1 MDLQL
6 TGKVALVTGGA
17 RGIGRG
23 IALTL
28 AAEGVKVAV
37 NYRERSDAAAEVV
50 RHIREDGGDAEAI
63 QGDVGVYAEA
73 ERLVSG
79 TLERFGRIDIL
90 VNNAGVVTRHPI
102 LDVPLAEWD
111 RVVRT
116 NLYGCF
122 HCSRLVGGHMVE
134 RGQGRH
140 GSVLRHQSRHRDVE
154 QATRGGAGSPSDQ
167 RQCGGFRDDHH
178 GDQFAALPEHETRGC
193 REAHGSAPP
202 RALGRDRSAG
212 GHRESGRVPGL
223 RRGALHHR
231 RRFVRRWRIH
241 GGWHTAASIGGACAV
256 NVEGRHKTHGAVPSA
271 RCRVPKARGAGLN
284 GEGGDDLAGN
294 AEEVKR

>member
-28 AAEGVKVAV
+28 AAEGATVAV
-37 NYRERSDAAAEVV
+37 NYRERSDAAEDVVRRIRDAGGEAAPFPGNVGEYAEV
-50 RHIREDGGDAEAI
+50 
-63 QGDVGVYAEA
+63 
-73 ERLVSG
+73 ERMVAAVLA
-79 TLERFGRIDIL
+79 RFGRIDIL

-134 RGQGRH
+134 RGGGGKIVSISSIHGRVAKAGMGPYCATKAAIEMFSKQLAVELAPH
-140 GSVLRHQSRHRDVE
+140 RINVNVVASGTIITEINLPLYQSTKPEDVE
-154 QATRGGAGSPSDQ
+154 KRTAVL
-167 RQCGGFRDDHH
+167 H
-178 GDQFAALPEHETRGC
+178 
-193 REAHGSAPP
+193 
-202 RALGRDRSAG
+202 
-212 GHRESGRVPGL
+212 RVPWGEIGQPEDIGKAVTFL
-223 RRGALHHR
+223 ASD
-231 RRFVRRWRIH
+231 
-241 GGWHTAASIGGACAV
+241 AARYI
-256 NVEGRHKTHGAVPSA
+256 TGAVLYVDGGYVADGTPRLPSGA
-271 RCRVPKARGAGLN
+271 RVP
-284 GEGGDDLAGN
+284 
-294 AEEVKR
+294 